1 MEMDWRAKAA
11 PLLSVPKSAFTTE
24 VTPSS
29 WLAEKG
35 AMPEGGVVE
44 GGVVEG
50 RVVQPES
57 GIRERLLTTL
67 ACQSRKMTTSCRQST
82 GAAKE
87 G

>member
-1 MEMDWRAKAA
+1 MDWRAKAA

-35 AMPEGGVVE
+35 TMPEGGVVE

-50 RVVQPES
+50 RVVEPES
-57 GIRERLLTTL
+57 GIRERLLTL
-67 ACQSRKMTTSCRQST
+67 ACQSRKMTMSCRQST